1 MYVDADFIIKA
12 AAVFAAILAIGGS
25 IYKIVTWVQRQKEQ
39 DKDIAAIKNEQ
50 CLIIYGLLACLKGL
64 KEQGCDGP
72 VTDAIDKIEKHI
84 NQQAHDQKKEVI
96 S

>member
-1 MYVDADFIIKA
+1 MYVDADLIIKVA
-12 AAVFAAILAIGGS
+12 ASLAALLAIGGF

-64 KEQGCDGP
+64 KEKGCDGP
-72 VTDAIDKIEKHI
+72 VSDAIVRIEKHL